1 MSPMT
6 GINLLF
12 GSVILETQDAPLNYL
27 YLSLNLE
34 ELGVEAG
41 EEEILI
47 DSDEKAEKFEFLGS
61 PSIRIN
67 GKDIQ
72 EEVIDT

>member
-1 MSPMT
+1 MT